1 MKTENTAEEIA
12 DSDAYDIV
20 VANLKYDPKSQDS
33 DWKNRVASDLNNLIQ
48 RAAECVVY
56 QGRKADFSFA
66 KSVIRICRLV
76 AESEEI
82 KTL

>member
-1 MKTENTAEEIA
+1 MKTENSAEEIA

-20 VANLKYDPKSQDS
+20 TFSLKYDPKSQEDE
-33 DWKNRVASDLNNLIQ
+33 WKNRVACDLNNILNKAAERLIQ
-48 RAAECVVY
+48 S
-56 QGRKADFSFA
+56 GRRVDFSFA